1 MKQFQYTITDPVGVH
16 ARPAGM
22 LAKAAKALDS
32 TVTIAKAD
40 GSKSAAATKLMAIM
54 GMGIKTGET
63 VTVTVEGGN
72 EEANAAA
79 MEQFFKENL

>member
-1 MKQFQYTITDPVGVH
+1 MKQFTYTITDPVGIH

-32 TVTIAKAD
+32 TVTVTKAD